1 MAEAVTVYLGESSPE
16 AVALQLMRHIAA
28 VEGMNIQS
36 DRDKLA
42 TRAWILST
50 YVDCLNAARLARTPE
65 QQAAI
70 RARSP

>member
-42 TRAWILST
+42 RIIH
-50 YVDCLNAARLARTPE
+50 DRL
-65 QQAAI
+65 
-70 RARSP
+70 